1 MKYILKRAGLTA
13 VTFGMKRIAWKEK
26 ENKDVERLNQGI
38 EGWTEGTNKRK
49 STRMEILMEIPK

>member
-38 EGWTEGTNKRK
+38 EG
-49 STRMEILMEIPK
+49 